1 MPIVITPTKK
11 KKKMSVKKEAFKG
24 GGGMDIATKRDALVS
39 SLTKTAKQAMTGTSR
54 LSDQDVARAMS
65 MARGMISPTAK
76 KAKGGKIKK

>member
-76 KAKGGKIKK
+76 KS